1 VQGADALVLVTEW
14 QEFKQPDFERIKSLL
29 KTPLVID
36 GRNLYDRETMSKM
49 GFRYVAVGR
58 QPVGEV

>member
-1 VQGADALVLVTEW
+1 MIVTEW
-14 QEFKQPDFERIKSLL
+14 QEFKQPDFERIKRLL
-29 KTPLVID
+29 VTPLVID
-36 GRNLYDRETMSKM
+36 GRNLYDRETMGRN